1 VSPKTVQFSD
11 FSGGLNRTA
20 ARQRM
25 KDSQLYMNEN
35 AQSIGPGQLQT
46 LGPPNTSITTIAQ
59 GIATFHDAGLK
70 LAGAE
75 VRRIITVNQDGSMSS
90 VDPQTGATV
99 AICGAGTVTTKA
111 RFTVWNDTPLLI
123 VDPTHGY
130 FSWDGTTFLSYPHV
144 FTGDTHTTAVVT
156 NIGSTAG
163 FMPGMHVAGAGVP
176 VGTTI
181 LSVDSP
187 TQITLTAPT
196 TSTVVGDSLTI
207 GLGAPTSASD
217 IQVFEGRACL
227 LTGPRLI
234 TATAPGS
241 FTDFQTADG
250 AVNIPIL
257 DSIFSGAITRLLS
270 ALELLWIVGPSAV
283 NAVSNLQ
290 TGGTPLATT
299 FSNTNIVANVGS
311 ILPSSVEAFFRTF
324 IFLAPYGVYA
334 IVGATPQKLS
344 DDLDGLFST
353 FLSFGTDQPAA
364 VFTVNQVF
372 CWGVLVTYK
381 DPVLGSRPVVL
392 VFARNAWFLASQ
404 GLTSMSLTWVSG
416 VLHDHPELG
425 KIPHLWG
432 TDGTHLFEC
441 FEGDGAEFHQIQ
453 FKLWDFGQFTTRKQM
468 TKLAVEFSSNEPI
481 TTTVSAETESAS
493 IATSITAQGNRLRF
507 IGAGGV
513 PIQFIGA
520 GAQPLNFVSG
530 GVQIAWGSIDG
541 VAGNYLSVKV
551 AGTSQPFTLSAL
563 AMEIDPMG
571 EWTIGPVS

>member
-1 VSPKTVQFSD
+1 MTKTIQFAD

-25 KDSQLYMNEN
+25 KDNQLFMNEN

-46 LGPPNTSITTIAQ
+46 LAPPNTAIATIAQ
-59 GIATFHDAGLK
+59 GIATFHDVGLK

-75 VRRIITVNQDGSMSS
+75 VRRIITVNNDGSMSA
-90 VDPQTGATV
+90 VNPQNGAVTV
-99 AICGAGTVTTKA
+99 ICGAGTVTTKA

-123 VDPTHGY
+123 VDPVHGY
-130 FSWDGTTFLSYPHV
+130 FSWDGTTFLAYPHV
-144 FTGDTHTTAVVT
+144 FTGDTHTTAIVT

-181 LSVDSP
+181 LTVDSP
-187 TQITLTAPT
+187 TQITLTAAT

-207 GLGAPTSASD
+207 GLGAPTTPSD

-234 TATAPGS
+234 TATAPAS

-257 DSIFSGAITRLLS
+257 DSIFSGSITRLLS

-353 FLSFGTDQPAA
+353 LLTFAADQPAA

-372 CWGVLVTYK
+372 IWGVLVTYN
-381 DPVLGSRPVVL
+381 DPILGPRPVVL
-392 VFARNAWFLASQ
+392 CFARNAWFLASQ
-404 GLTSMSLTWVSG
+404 GLTSSSLTWVSG
-416 VLHDHPELG
+416 VLHDHPGLG
-425 KIPHLWG
+425 RIPHLWG

-441 FEGDGAEFHQIQ
+441 FEGDGPEFHQIQ
-453 FKLWDFGQFTTRKQM
+453 FKLWDFGAFTTLKQM
-468 TKLAVEFSSNEPI
+468 TQLAVEFSSSELI
-481 TTTVSAETESAS
+481 TTTVYAETENISVATG
-493 IATSITAQGNRLRF
+493 IAATGNRLRF

-520 GAQPLNFVSG
+520 GALPLNFISG
-530 GVQIAWGSIDG
+530 GTQIAWGSIDG

-551 AGTSQPFTLSAL
+551 AGVSQPFTLSAL
-563 AMEIDPMG
+563 ALELDPRG
-571 EWTIGPVS
+571 EWTIGPPA